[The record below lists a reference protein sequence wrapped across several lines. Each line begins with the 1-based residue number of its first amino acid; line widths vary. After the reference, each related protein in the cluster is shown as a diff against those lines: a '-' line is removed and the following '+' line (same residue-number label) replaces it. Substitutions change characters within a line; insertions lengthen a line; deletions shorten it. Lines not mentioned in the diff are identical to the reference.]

1 MLELPLCYMDGRALL
16 DMVMSM
22 TAPCRAPQAITHCA
36 NTALL
41 QLSSFG
47 ELPSRSAFHFAALND
62 FYQHDAGSELLAAQG
77 SGSHFC
83 FVTSGW
89 AARIGHLR
97 DGRRQI
103 INLVLPGETV
113 GACPSLGRRHGLT
126 VAALTPVVSLN
137 ARPLHRFI
145 AAAPDDAAANDL
157 AERFAALAEREQEQM
172 INQIVRLGR
181 QSAVERVCSLL
192 LELRDR
198 LKVVDLAGERW
209 LPLPLTQET
218 LADVA
223 GLSVVHC
230 NRVLKQL
237 RTERVLELRR
247 GRVVILD
254 VEAMEAAAG
263 YPSASLN

>member
-1 MLELPLCYMDGRALL
+1 
-16 DMVMSM
+16 MS
-22 TAPCRAPQAITHCA
+22 APCRAPQAISHCA

-47 ELPSRSAFHFAALND
+47 ELPTGSAFHLAALNE
-62 FYQHDAGSELLAAQG
+62 FSQHDAGSELLAAQE

-83 FVTSGW
+83 FVTAGW
-89 AARIGHLR
+89 AAKIGHLR

-126 VAALTPVVSLN
+126 LAALTSVVSLN

-145 AAAPDDAAANDL
+145 AGAPDDAAATDL
-157 AERFAALAEREQEQM
+157 AERFAAMAEREQEQM
-172 INQIVRLGR
+172 INQIVRLGC
-181 QSAVERVCSLL
+181 QSALERVCSLL

-198 LKVVDLAGERW
+198 LKVVDLAGESW

-237 RTERVLELRR
+237 RTEQVLELRR

-254 VEAMEAAAG
+254 IAAMEAAAS
-263 YPSASLN
+263 YPSAGVN

>member
-1 MLELPLCYMDGRALL
+1 MPRTRGPD
-16 DMVMSM
+16 
-22 TAPCRAPQAITHCA
+22 
-36 NTALL
+36 
-41 QLSSFG
+41 
-47 ELPSRSAFHFAALND
+47 
-62 FYQHDAGSELLAAQG
+62 
-77 SGSHFC
+77 SHFF

-145 AAAPDDAAANDL
+145 AAAPDDAAATDL

-181 QSAVERVCSLL
+181 QSALERVCSLL

-198 LKVVDLAGERW
+198 LKVVDMAGERW
-209 LPLPLTQET
+209 LSLPLTQET

-223 GLSVVHC
+223 GLSAVHC

-237 RTERVLELRR
+237 RAEHVLELRR
-247 GRVVILD
+247 GRVAILD
-254 VEAMEAAAG
+254 VAAMEAAAG